1 MEQLSLGKECSNPN
15 TNEGS
20 VNNPT
25 SSNMTLGLTS
35 EGLGTTWNLHFKVP
49 YLEQPV

>member
-15 TNEGS
+15 TIEGS
-20 VNNPT
+20 VKNPT

-35 EGLGTTWNLHFKVP
+35 EGLGTT
-49 YLEQPV
+49 

>member
-15 TNEGS
+15 NEGS